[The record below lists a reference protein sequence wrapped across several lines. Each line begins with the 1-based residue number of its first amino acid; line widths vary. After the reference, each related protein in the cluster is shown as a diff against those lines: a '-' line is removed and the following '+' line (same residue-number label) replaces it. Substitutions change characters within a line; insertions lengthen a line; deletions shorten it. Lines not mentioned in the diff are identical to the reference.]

1 MKIGILGIGSYLPE
15 RILTNK
21 EMESIVDTTDEW
33 ITSRTGIRE
42 RRIAADDEATSDL
55 SYKAAL
61 KAIEDAGID
70 KDEIE
75 LVIVATTTPDYSM
88 PSTAAIVQDKIG
100 IRKAAAFDMEAA
112 CTGFVYA
119 LTTGYKS
126 TCNWSRCFFK
136 NIGLGR
142 QRYLHLIRRR
152 GRSSS
157 TR

>member
-75 LVIVATTTPDYSM
+75 LVIVATTTPDYSI
-88 PSTAAIVQDKIG
+88 PVI
-100 IRKAAAFDMEAA
+100 F
-112 CTGFVYA
+112 
-119 LTTGYKS
+119 
-126 TCNWSRCFFK
+126 
-136 NIGLGR
+136 
-142 QRYLHLIRRR
+142 RRR
-152 GRSSS
+152 FFSNAVGDNCFRNFSQRMLS
-157 TR
+157 

>member
-1 MKIGILGIGSYLPE
+1 MIILKIGILGIGSYLPE

-119 LTTGYKS
+119 LTTGYSFIKAGIY
-126 TCNWSRCFFK
+126 K
-136 NIGLGR
+136 KVLVIGADVF
-142 QRYLHLIRRR
+142 
-152 GRSSS
+152 
-157 TR
+157 